1 MHSSKLK
8 IRTKFFR
15 KEKTMAGKDMFR
27 GIRKLTQVWGPM
39 LLVFSLF
46 GAFSGCQEPQAT
58 TTYSKDV
65 VIWPIYDLHRS
76 EGLTADGVKW
86 QKEKGDCVL
95 LGYWD
100 KEKKYD
106 KDGFLIYRKEKSLFV
121 PFASSSVEEDQKSIT
136 KEGAFL
142 FFPNKTYRD
151 KTASPK

>member
-1 MHSSKLK
+1 
-8 IRTKFFR
+8 
-15 KEKTMAGKDMFR
+15 MADKDMSLGIHKLLR
-27 GIRKLTQVWGPM
+27 GSIPM
-39 LLVFSLF
+39 ILVILLL
-46 GAFSGCQEPQAT
+46 GAVSGCQQNPAT

-76 EGLTADGVKW
+76 EGLTEDGVKW
-86 QKEKGDCVL
+86 QKEKGDCLL

-106 KDGFLIYRKEKSLFV
+106 KEGFLVYRKEKSFFF

-151 KTASPK
+151 KTAAPK